1 MEQVNR
7 RTKCDCCGG
16 RENSKKIERMIDE
29 AEKGRKPLA
38 KAFEKANKTVEERSN
53 DHEKRRS
60 HEYNLRVMNVE
71 MGDRSD
77 STLVVA
83 EVLAPLMDETVEYV
97 KQEVETAHPLANPSV
112 EKQTL

>member
-1 MEQVNR
+1 M
-7 RTKCDCCGG
+7 
-16 RENSKKIERMIDE
+16 
-29 AEKGRKPLA
+29 A
-38 KAFEKANKTVEERSN
+38 KALEKANKTVEERSN

-60 HEYNLRVMNVE
+60 HEYDLRVMKVE

-77 STLVVA
+77 SRPTLVVA

-97 KQEVETAHPLANPSV
+97 KQEVETAHPLGNTSV